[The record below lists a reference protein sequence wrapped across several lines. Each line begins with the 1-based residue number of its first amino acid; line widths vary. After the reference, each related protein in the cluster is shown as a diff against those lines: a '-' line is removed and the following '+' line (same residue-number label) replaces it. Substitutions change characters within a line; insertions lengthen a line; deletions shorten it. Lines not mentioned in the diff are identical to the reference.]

1 MSLYTTIYYILY
13 NYMLYNYMLY
23 ICRKIAAA
31 LCIVVLGA
39 CITSIYHVHSVDG
52 NSSAVIGIGGD
63 PTYRLSTVSTF

>member
-1 MSLYTTIYYILY
+1 
-13 NYMLYNYMLY
+13 MLYNYMLY

>member
-1 MSLYTTIYYILY
+1 
-13 NYMLYNYMLY
+13 MLY

-52 NSSAVIGIGGD
+52 NSSAVIGIGAD
-63 PTYRLSTVSTF
+63 LKLLVYEALSY

>member
-1 MSLYTTIYYILY
+1 
-13 NYMLYNYMLY
+13 MLY
-23 ICRKIAAA
+23 ICRKIAVA